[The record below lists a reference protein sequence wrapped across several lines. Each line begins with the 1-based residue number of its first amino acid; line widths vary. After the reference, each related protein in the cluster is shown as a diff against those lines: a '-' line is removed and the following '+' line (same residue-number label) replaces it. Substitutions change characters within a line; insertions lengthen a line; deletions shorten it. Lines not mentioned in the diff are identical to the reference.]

1 MIQLAMVRATLLHLL
16 RGRGHAWLLALALCL
31 PFAQW
36 ASATHALLHL
46 HAAVGEERETP
57 AQAPSACDL
66 CVVAATLGNA
76 APPAGPQLPLAGPLP
91 SAPPL
96 AALTTQRAAER
107 FTSYRSRAPPSLH
120 A

>member
-1 MIQLAMVRATLLHLL
+1 MMQ
-16 RGRGHAWLLALALCL
+16 RGLHAWLLALALCL

-46 HAAVGEERETP
+46 HSVAGEEREGP

-76 APPAGPQLPLAGPLP
+76 APAAAPQLSFAGRLP
-91 SAPPL
+91 SAQPL
-96 AALTTQRAAER
+96 ARVSPQRAAER
-107 FTSYRSRAPPSLH
+107 FTSYRTRAPPSLH